1 MRIKEKDILSA
12 LPALYTTGQIGKQ
25 RRRFQTLIKKFENI
39 YTSEK
44 YYLFSTPGRTELS
57 GNHTDHNH
65 GRVLAA
71 SVDLDIIA
79 VAAASATDTISVYS
93 EGYQQPFIVDLASP
107 NSRAEEKGTTSALIR
122 GIAAG
127 FRKHGFKTGGFN
139 ACLHSQV
146 LPGSGLSSSAAVEV
160 ILATIFNTLFNRDQV
175 KPETLA
181 KIGQFAENEYFGKPC
196 GLMDQMACA
205 VGGIVGID
213 FKDASKP
220 RVKKIKVDFDKFGY
234 VLIVVN
240 TGGSHADLTADY
252 AAVPA
257 EMKEV
262 ARALGKSV
270 CRELNMRQLLSS
282 VGKLRSSLSD
292 RSILR
297 AYHFLTENQRVNDQI
312 RALEKQDFEKFLS
325 LFNDSGAS
333 SFRWL
338 QNIYSPKNVKE
349 QGLTLALALTEY
361 FIRQTEKG
369 ACRIHGG
376 GFAGTILVL
385 LQRNLVDR
393 YKALIEPVFGKESVS
408 VLSIRNWG
416 TTCLTQ
422 R

>member
-1 MRIKEKDILSA
+1 MRTKEKDIFSA
-12 LPALYTTGQIGKQ
+12 LPALYATDQIGKQ
-25 RRRFQTLIKKFENI
+25 HRRYQTMIKKFENI

-44 YYLFSTPGRTELS
+44 YLLFCTPGRTELS

-79 VAAASATDTISVYS
+79 IAAPSATDAISVDS
-93 EGYQQPFIVDLASP
+93 EGYEQPFIVDLASFD
-107 NSRAEEKGTTSALIR
+107 SRKEERSTTNALIR

-175 KPETLA
+175 SPETLA

-213 FKDASKP
+213 FKDPSKP
-220 RVKKIKVDFDKFGY
+220 RVEKIKVDFDNFGY
-234 VLIVVN
+234 ALLVVN

-262 ARALGKSV
+262 ARAFGKSV
-270 CRELNMRQLLSS
+270 CRELNQGQLLSS

-312 RALEKQDFEKFLS
+312 KALENQDFGHFLS

-338 QNIYSPKNVKE
+338 QNIYSPNNVKE

-361 FIRQTEKG
+361 FFGQTEKG
-369 ACRIHGG
+369 ACRVHGG

-385 LQRNLVDR
+385 LRRNLVDQ
-393 YKALIEPVFGKESVS
+393 YKALLEPVFGKDSVS
-408 VLSIRNWG
+408 ALRIRNWG

>member
-1 MRIKEKDILSA
+1 MKYKEKDILSL
-12 LPALYTTGQIGKQ
+12 LPALYATDQIVKQ
-25 RRRFQTLIKKFENI
+25 RRRYQTLVKKFESI
-39 YTSEK
+39 YASEK
-44 YYLFSTPGRTELS
+44 YLLFCTPGRTELS

-93 EGYQQPFIVDLASP
+93 EGYEKPFKVDLASFD
-107 NSRAEEKGTTSALIR
+107 SRKEERSTTNALIR
-122 GIAAG
+122 GVAAG
-127 FRKHGFKTGGFN
+127 FRKHGFKTAGFN

-160 ILATIFNTLFNRDQV
+160 ILATIFNTLFNGDQV
-175 KPETLA
+175 SPETLA

-213 FKDASKP
+213 FKDPSKP
-220 RVKKIKVDFDKFGY
+220 QVKKIKVDFDKFGY
-234 VLIVVN
+234 ALLVVN
-240 TGGSHADLTADY
+240 TGGSHVDLTADY
-252 AAVPA
+252 AAVPT

-262 ARALGKSV
+262 ARAFGKSV
-270 CRELNMRQLLSS
+270 CRELNQRQLLSS
-282 VGKLRSSLSD
+282 MGKLRSSLSD

-312 RALEKQDFEKFLS
+312 RALEKQDFGQFLS

-338 QNIYSPKNVKE
+338 QNIYSPNNVKE
-349 QGLTLALALTEY
+349 QGLTLALALTEH
-361 FIRQTEKG
+361 FFGQTEKG
-369 ACRIHGG
+369 ACRVHGG

-385 LQRNLVDR
+385 LRRNLVDR

-408 VLSIRNWG
+408 ALRIRNRG